1 MTLYEKRPRFL
12 EFGEM
17 IIKIESVVN
26 GKIRGDRGRFQ
37 CHLDKIKPKI
47 FLQGKCSIMLHFH
60 KYRKNLYIFSE
71 GTG

>member
-26 GKIRGDRGRFQ
+26 GKIRGDR
-37 CHLDKIKPKI
+37 PKTYSNM
-47 FLQGKCSIMLHFH
+47 K
-60 KYRKNLYIFSE
+60 
-71 GTG
+71 